1 MSQALTPRRIE
12 GRHVLAIF
20 LAFFGVMLAAN
31 GAFVYFALSTFGGV
45 ETEDAYR
52 KGLDYN
58 ATLGEANAQA
68 SLGWQP
74 ALALDAAS
82 GTLTLKVA
90 DKTGKPV
97 TGLKITGVLMRP
109 VTNVGD
115 RKLDGFVEQAGG
127 IYVERL
133 DALVP
138 GTWIADL
145 AMQWETGIPFKM
157 RERLWQ
163 PPKS

>member
-1 MSQALTPRRIE
+1 MSQAMTIRRIE
-12 GRHVLAIF
+12 GRHVLAI
-20 LAFFGVMLAAN
+20 LVAFFGVMFAVN

-58 ATLGEANAQA
+58 ATLEEAGAQA

-74 ALALDAAS
+74 VLALDAPS

-90 DKTGKPV
+90 DKAGKPV
-97 TGLKITGVLMRP
+97 TGLKVTGVLMRP
-109 VTNVGD
+109 ATNTSDRSIDRFAEQGSGVYVGRID
-115 RKLDGFVEQAGG
+115 KLE
-127 IYVERL
+127 
-133 DALVP
+133 P

-145 AMQWETGIPFKM
+145 TMQWETGIPFKM
-157 RERLWQ
+157 RERLWL

>member
-1 MSQALTPRRIE
+1 MSQAMTRKIE

-20 LAFFGVMLAAN
+20 IAFFGVMLAAN

-68 SLGWQP
+68 SLGWKP
-74 ALALDAAS
+74 ALALDAET

-90 DKTGKPV
+90 DAAGKPV

-109 VTNVGD
+109 VTNTAD
-115 RKLDGFVEQAGG
+115 RKLDGFQEQAGG
-127 IYVERL
+127 VYVERL
-133 DALVP
+133 DQLEP
-138 GTWIADL
+138 GAWIADL

-157 RERLWQ
+157 RERLWL